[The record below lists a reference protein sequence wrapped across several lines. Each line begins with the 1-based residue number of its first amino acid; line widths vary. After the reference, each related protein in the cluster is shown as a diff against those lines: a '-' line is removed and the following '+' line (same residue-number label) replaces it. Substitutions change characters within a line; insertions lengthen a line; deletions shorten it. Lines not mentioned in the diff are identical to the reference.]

1 MATAGSKGA
10 QQTVIISGASSGI
23 GLACARA
30 FLAQG
35 DRVVAQYRTQPAPVL
50 RLAEEHGE
58 LVQPVQAD
66 LGSEEGACSLVAA
79 AGSPTALVHS
89 AGIWSSGPIVG
100 LEGRQLEEM
109 FRVNTFSSYYL
120 ARELARV
127 MDAGSLIFIGSTA
140 GQRGEPG
147 HSHYAGSKAA
157 LWGLV
162 QSLAQEL
169 APAIRVNLVSP
180 GWVRTPMAEPALAA
194 DGREQRI
201 TAGLPLARIAEA
213 EDVAAAV
220 LFLADACRSRHLTGI
235 DLPVSGGAL
244 LPLPRG

>member
-1 MATAGSKGA
+1 MSERTAPR
-10 QQTVIISGASSGI
+10 TVLVTGASSGI

-30 FLAQG
+30 FLAGG
-35 DRVVAQYRTQPAPVL
+35 DRVVAQYRSQEAPV
-50 RLAEEHGE
+50 RSLASERGDR
-58 LVQPVQAD
+58 VIPVQAD
-66 LGSEEGACSLVAA
+66 LATEAGCVAAVAA
-79 AGSPTALVHS
+79 ADGLDVVVHS
-89 AGIWSSGPIVG
+89 AGIWNHGAIRE
-100 LEGRQLEEM
+100 LDAGRLEEM
-109 FRVNTFSSYYL
+109 FRTNTFSAYFL
-120 ARELARV
+120 AREAARV
-127 MDAGSLIFIGSTA
+127 MTRGSLVLVGSTA

-180 GWVRTPMAEPALAA
+180 GWVMTPMAEPALGVAGRA
-194 DGREQRI
+194 DKVRE
-201 TAGLPLARIAEA
+201 TVPLHRIAEA
-213 EDVAAAV
+213 EDVAEAV
-220 LFLADACRSRHLTGI
+220 RFLADDVRARHLTGV